1 MSLALNLG
9 ALALCGL
16 LGGLPA
22 LGSRVLS
29 PTLFAPT
36 GIGIG
41 ATPGDGSNLP
51 TDGKVGQR
59 PAPVTALG
67 LTAEG
72 KTLLVGDAN
81 GRLRRFSL
89 TLHPEGGGE
98 LGPEVLVP
106 WKDGR
111 QAGSIEVI
119 LKRPKRTWLGLD
131 EGTFAELSSTAIVPS
146 KTRQPEGVLAL
157 VAGPAGRLA
166 AASANGEIRIYD
178 AEGTL
183 QSTILAHEIATL
195 ALASEPGKTPRLWS
209 LGWDGRLCGWR
220 WPKPKKGAA
229 KKGKKSKV
237 GSAKAGHRRKS
248 GRSRRASSPKLS
260 KPRFELNLGQRE
272 PTSLALIPVPEGA
285 KGKDALPRLLVA
297 DFKGTLRRVDLVKRK
312 LKAKPFA
319 TRPNMELV
327 SRVVLSPSGAR
338 GIALASAEQTVLL
351 FDPNDTE
358 QAPRVLRRF
367 EIPPARAL
375 FLSETTLA
383 IGFYDG
389 SVQLVKVAK

>member
-16 LGGLPA
+16 LGGLPV
-22 LGSRVLS
+22 LGSRVCS

-41 ATPGDGSNLP
+41 ATPGDGGNLP

-67 LTAEG
+67 LSADG

-81 GRLRRFSL
+81 GRLRRFPL
-89 TLHPEGGGE
+89 TLQPEGGGE
-98 LGPEVLVP
+98 LGPELLVP

-119 LKRPKRTWLGLD
+119 LKRPKRTWVGLD
-131 EGTFAELSSTAIVPS
+131 DGTFAELNSTAIVPS

-183 QSTILAHEIATL
+183 QSTILAHELATV

-220 WPKPKKGAA
+220 WPKV

-260 KPRFELNLGQRE
+260 KPRFEFKLGQRE
-272 PTSLALIPVPEGA
+272 PTSLALIPVPDSA
-285 KGKDALPRLLVA
+285 KGKDAQPRLLVA
-297 DFKGTLRRVDLVKRK
+297 DFQGTLRRVDLLKRK

-327 SRVVLSPSGAR
+327 TRVVVSPSGAR